1 MVKGVLLT
9 SNKKAQEG
17 GGERVEGKKAGTCSW
32 CGKLDPRK
40 HRNNAMRCV
49 LVGEERDGEVMQL

>member
-1 MVKGVLLT
+1 MFSKLT
-9 SNKKAQEG
+9 VCVSM
-17 GGERVEGKKAGTCSW
+17 RGTVCVSM
-32 CGKLDPRK
+32 CGKLDPRE

>member
-1 MVKGVLLT
+1 MRHMRRRIHVSYEEEDTVCV
-9 SNKKAQEG
+9 SAC
-17 GGERVEGKKAGTCSW
+17 GTVCVSM